1 MRDESIGRTSPLSSK
16 RRCWLLIKLYMK
28 IIWNFYGAN
37 LTWRHDEPQRERSIL
52 LSCSGLGHKSTK
64 SFWPW
69 IWSWSTVGGLW
80 GLIPSTASVAYF
92 GQYTSAVA
100 QKDFLLSAENGFQWT
115 PLVCSVG
122 SELVI
127 PRRSWR
133 FSTQDLER
141 SCSKQKYIKASTIQ
155 AHLDQR
161 LVGSLDRWSE
171 LLCYNTIIDSSTEVR
186 RQRPWRSFLLGC
198 EKIFVGKHGSGED
211 FHSCYFERKVLTSAA
226 FGSCRPISNWIFPR
240 IQTV

>member
-1 MRDESIGRTSPLSSK
+1 
-16 RRCWLLIKLYMK
+16 MK

-100 QKDFLLSAENGFQWT
+100 QKDFLLSAENE
-115 PLVCSVG
+115 VG
-122 SELVI
+122 SILLFARQWAASWSFQEEVDGFPLKTSNEAVA
-127 PRRSWR
+127 RRKY
-133 FSTQDLER
+133 FKVSTLLYKHILIKDL
-141 SCSKQKYIKASTIQ
+141 
-155 AHLDQR
+155 LDP
-161 LVGSLDRWSE
+161 LDRWSE
-171 LLCYNTIIDSSTEVR
+171 LLLCDPVDSSIEVR
-186 RQRPWRSFLLGC
+186 RKDLEAHFCWAARRYSLENTG
-198 EKIFVGKHGSGED
+198 IGED
-211 FHSCYFERKVLTSAA
+211 YCSLLLRTKLLTSAA
-226 FGSCRPISNWIFPR
+226 LDPIDQFR
-240 IQTV
+240 IG